1 MKKVFITGSSVG
13 IGYDIAKKFLQ
24 TKKYI
29 IYLNSRS
36 KNSNIRKIL
45 KNKNINYCECDVED
59 IEDVKKIAKNFKNN
73 SLSAIICN
81 VGGGK
86 YNRNGYET
94 IDDFLRA
101 FSKNFLSAINV
112 IYSLKTKLKKNS
124 KIICISSIASKNVC
138 DSPLAYSTAK
148 SALNSFIKGFGK
160 NFKMNKICITGILP
174 GHVMHKNSVW
184 RKKLKNDAKLV
195 KSMLEENIPIGNF
208 IKSTEIADLAY
219 LITELDGNSLNGSLI
234 DAEGGIT
241 TK

>member
-81 VGGGK
+81 VGSGK

-101 FSKNFLSAINV
+101 LSKNFLSAIKV

-208 IKSTEIADLAY
+208 IKSTEIADLLY

-234 DAEGGIT
+234 EAEGGIT